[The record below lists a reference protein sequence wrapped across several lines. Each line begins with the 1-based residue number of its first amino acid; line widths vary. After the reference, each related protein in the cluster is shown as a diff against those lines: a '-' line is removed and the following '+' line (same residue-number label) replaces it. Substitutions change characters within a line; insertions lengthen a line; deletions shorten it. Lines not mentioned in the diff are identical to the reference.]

1 MQMKRFRFCLGL
13 VSLCLF
19 VAGCATVVGK
29 WESESLYP
37 EMARDQF
44 QLFKSDG
51 DSGDF
56 IRAKVTFKQDKT
68 YLAEVYYTTGNELYR
83 GNWEYDEGRRLTMND
98 EKYGTHSYSA
108 KLSGDGKSLKL
119 TRRIKGSNVVLTLA
133 RN

>member
-1 MQMKRFRFCLGL
+1 MQTKRFRFCLGL

-19 VAGCATVVGK
+19 VAGCATLAGK

-51 DSGDF
+51 GSGEF
-56 IRAKVTFKQDKT
+56 IRAKVTLNQDNT
-68 YLAEVYYTTGNELYR
+68 YLAEVYYTSSNDLCR
-83 GNWEYDEGRRLTMND
+83 GTWEYGDGRLTMSD
-98 EKYGTHSYSA
+98 EKYGTHSYTA
-108 KLSGDGKSLKL
+108 KLSGDGKFLKL
-119 TRRIKGSNVVLTLA
+119 TQPIKGSDVVLTLA

>member
-1 MQMKRFRFCLGL
+1 MQMKRFRFCFGL
-13 VSLCLF
+13 VSYCLF

-44 QLFKSDG
+44 QVFKSDG
-51 DSGDF
+51 DRGDF

-68 YLAEVYYTTGNELYR
+68 YLAEVYYTAGNDLCR
-83 GNWEYDEGRRLTMND
+83 GTWEYDAGRLTMSD
-98 EKYGTHSYSA
+98 EEHGRYSYTAS
-108 KLSGDGKSLKL
+108 LSGDGKSLKL